1 MRKQRQYN
9 VGIYERLSREDERE
23 GDSVSIQ
30 TQDQI
35 LRKHVLEQGWNL
47 VDVYVDDGYTGGNF
61 KRPALE
67 RMIQD
72 TKSGRINLILVKDL
86 SRFGRNYIEFGQYTD
101 YLFPSIGCR
110 FIALHDGVDT
120 IRDDNE
126 IMPFKNLFNEYYLR
140 DCSKK
145 AKHAKRSMAERGKFI
160 GSYAPYGYKLSGDDQ
175 RTLLIDHAVADTV
188 RRIFHMRAQGIGART
203 IASALNGEGILPP
216 SAYRGVYTKPQT
228 GTLKWNGNTV
238 AAIYSNEVY
247 IGNLVSRKTETLSYK
262 SNIRIDRDEEDMV
275 RFENTHE
282 PLIDRDTWEACVR
295 VMQRNSRSRAAKT
308 GESRL
313 FSGLL
318 HCADCGYIL
327 TSQAD
332 AARSGK
338 RYYYY
343 RCGRYSSGGKGA
355 CTSHGISE
363 RILSGLVLD
372 DLHEQLAGASEMSD
386 TEISR
391 MIMKSRRK
399 SIDESMAAD
408 QEQARALRSRLDELE
423 KVICS
428 LYEDKA
434 LGRIPA
440 QTYFAM
446 SDKYQAEQAAKKAQL
461 RQLEERL
468 AQTQGEEECALRF
481 LGLAKQ
487 YLNAEV
493 LTREMACRLIDKVVV
508 GEKTLVDGQKN
519 QDIDIYYRFVGRIT

>member
-72 TKSGRINLILVKDL
+72 AKSGRINLILVKDL
-86 SRFGRNYIEFGQYTD
+86 SRFGRNYIEIGQYTD

-110 FIALHDGVDT
+110 FVALHDGVDT
-120 IRDDNE
+120 ICDDNE

-188 RRIFHMRAQGIGART
+188 RKIFRLRAQGIGART
-203 IASALNGEGILPP
+203 IASTLNGEGIPPP
-216 SAYRGVYTKPQT
+216 SAYRGVFTKPQAET
-228 GTLKWNGNTV
+228 PKWNGNTV

-247 IGNLVSRKTETLSYK
+247 IGNLVSRKTETMSYK

-282 PLIDRDTWEACVR
+282 PLIDRDTWDACVR
-295 VMQRNSRSRAAKT
+295 VMQRNSKAGATKT

-318 HCADCGYIL
+318 YCADCGYIL

-332 AARSGK
+332 VARSGN

-363 RILSGLVLD
+363 RVLSGLVLD
-372 DLHEQLAGASEMSD
+372 DLHEQLAGASELND
-386 TEISR
+386 AEISQ
-391 MIMKSRRK
+391 MIVKSRRK
-399 SIDESMAAD
+399 SIDESIATD
-408 QEQARALRSRLDELE
+408 QEQARALRFRLDELE
-423 KVICS
+423 KVVCS

-434 LGRIPA
+434 LGRIPE
-440 QTYFAM
+440 QTYFTM
-446 SDKYQAEQAAKKAQL
+446 TDKYQAEQAAKKEQL
-461 RQLEERL
+461 RQLEAQL
-468 AQTQGEEECALRF
+468 AQAKGADECVLRF
-481 LGLAKQ
+481 IGLAKQ

-508 GEKTLVDGQKN
+508 GEKKVVGEKRV
-519 QDIDIYYRFVGRIT
+519 QDVEIYYRFIGRVH

>member
-1 MRKQRQYN
+1 MRKHQQYN

-47 VDVYVDDGYTGGNF
+47 IEVYVDDGYTGGNF

-72 TKSGRINLILVKDL
+72 AKSGRINLILVKDL
-86 SRFGRNYIEFGQYTD
+86 SRFGRNYIEIGQYTD

-110 FIALHDGVDT
+110 FVALHDGVDT

-145 AKHAKRSMAERGKFI
+145 AKSAKRSMAERGKYI

-175 RTLLIDHAVADTV
+175 RTLLIDDAVASV
-188 RRIFHMRAQGIGART
+188 VQRIFRLRGQGIGARS
-203 IASALNGEGILPP
+203 IASVLNSEAILPP
-216 SAYRGVYTKPQT
+216 SAYRGVYTRGRSEVP
-228 GTLKWNGNTV
+228 KWNGNTV

-262 SNIRIDRDEEDMV
+262 SNIRLDRDEEEMV
-275 RFENTHE
+275 RFEKTHA
-282 PLIDRDTWEACVR
+282 PLIENGLWEACAR
-295 VMQRNSRSRAAKT
+295 VAARNSRPRSTKSK
-308 GESRL
+308 ESRL

-318 HCADCGYIL
+318 YCADCGYVL

-332 AARSGK
+332 VAKSGNK
-338 RYYYY
+338 YFYY

-355 CTSHGISE
+355 CTAHGISE

-372 DLHEQLAGASEMSD
+372 ELQAQLAQSSELSD
-386 TEISR
+386 DEVAQVIV
-391 MIMKSRRK
+391 KSRKRTAEK
-399 SIDESMAAD
+399 SMAAD
-408 QEQARALRSRLDELE
+408 QEQARTLRYRLEELD
-423 KVICS
+423 KIMCS

-434 LGRIPA
+434 LGRIPE
-440 QTYFAM
+440 QSYFTM
-446 SDKYQAEQAAKKAQL
+446 LDKYREEQQQKKEQL
-461 RQLEERL
+461 RQVDARI
-468 AQTQGEEECALRF
+468 AQADNGEENASRF
-481 LGLAKQ
+481 FGLAKQ
-487 YLNAEV
+487 FLHAEI
-493 LTREMACRLIDKVVV
+493 LTREMACSLIDKIVV
-508 GEKTLVDGQKN
+508 GEKTLIDGQKS
-519 QDIDIYYRFVGRIT
+519 QDINIYYQFVGRIT

>member
-1 MRKQRQYN
+1 MRKQQQYN
-9 VGIYERLSREDERE
+9 VGIYERLSREDERD
-23 GDSVSIQ
+23 GNSVSIE

-35 LRKHVLEQGWNL
+35 LRKHVSEQGWNL

-67 RMIQD
+67 RMIKD
-72 TKSGRINLILVKDL
+72 AKAGKINLILVKDL

-175 RTLLIDHAVADTV
+175 RTLLIDEAVADAV
-188 RRIFHMRAQGIGART
+188 RRIFRLRANGVGARS
-203 IASALNGEGILPP
+203 IASVLNNDGILPP

-228 GTLKWNGNTV
+228 VTPKWNGNTV
-238 AAIYSNEVY
+238 ASIYSNEVY

-262 SNIRIDRDEEDMV
+262 SNIRLAHDEEDMV
-275 RFENTHE
+275 RFEHTHE
-282 PLIDRDTWEACVR
+282 PLIDRETWDTCIR
-295 VMQRNSRSRAAKT
+295 VSQRNCRAKAAKT

-318 HCADCGYIL
+318 YCADCGHAL

-332 AARSGK
+332 TAKSGN

-363 RILSGLVLD
+363 RVLSGLVLD
-372 DLHEQLAGASEMSD
+372 DLHAQLADSTDLSD
-386 TEISR
+386 AEISQ
-391 MIMKSRRK
+391 MIAKSRRK
-399 SIDESMAAD
+399 SLENSRASD
-408 QEQARALRSRLDELE
+408 QEQAHTLRYRLEELDNI
-423 KVICS
+423 ICS

-434 LGRIPA
+434 LDRITSQFYVSMA
-440 QTYFAM
+440 E
-446 SDKYQAEQAAKKAQL
+446 KYQSEQDEKKKQL
-461 RQLEERL
+461 HQLEKRL
-468 AQTQGEEECALRF
+468 SQAEDNGECASRF
-481 LGLAKQ
+481 FRLAKQ
-487 YLNAEV
+487 CLYAED
-493 LTREMACRLIDKVVV
+493 LTREMTTRLIDKVIV
-508 GEKTLVDGQKN
+508 GEKTVVDERRIQSVE
-519 QDIDIYYRFVGRIT
+519 IYYRFIGRL

>member
-47 VDVYVDDGYTGGNF
+47 VDAYVDDGYTGGNF

-72 TKSGRINLILVKDL
+72 AKAGRINLILVKDL

-101 YLFPSIGCR
+101 CLFPSIGCR
-110 FIALHDGVDT
+110 FVALHDGVDT

-145 AKHAKRSMAERGKFI
+145 AKSAKRSMAERGKYI

-175 RTLLIDHAVADTV
+175 RTLLIDVVVVGVVH
-188 RRIFHMRAQGIGART
+188 RIFRLRAQGIGARS
-203 IASALNGEGILPP
+203 IASVLNSEGILPP
-216 SAYRGVYTKPQT
+216 SAYRGVYTKGRMDDP
-228 GTLKWNGNTV
+228 KWNGNTV

-247 IGNLVSRKTETLSYK
+247 IGNLVSRKTKTLSYK
-262 SNIRIDRDEEDMV
+262 SNIRLDCDEEDTI
-275 RFENTHE
+275 RFESIHE
-282 PLIDRDTWEACVR
+282 PLIDRETWDACAR
-295 VMQRNSRSRAAKT
+295 VAARNSRPRTTKA

-318 HCADCGYIL
+318 YCADCGYIL

-332 AARSGK
+332 VARSGN

-343 RCGRYSSGGKGA
+343 RCGRYSSGGKAA

-363 RILSGLVLD
+363 RVLIGLVLD
-372 DLHEQLAGASEMSD
+372 DLHEQLADTSGLSD
-386 TEISR
+386 AEITQL
-391 MIMKSRRK
+391 IVKSRRK
-399 SIDESMAAD
+399 SIGESMSAD

-423 KVICS
+423 KVVCS

-434 LGRIPA
+434 LGRIPE
-440 QTYFAM
+440 QSYFTM
-446 SDKYQAEQAAKKAQL
+446 TDKYQAEQAAKKEQL

-468 AQTQGEEECALRF
+468 AQAKGEDECALRF
-481 LGLAKQ
+481 IGLAKQ

-493 LTREMACRLIDKVVV
+493 LTREMACHLIDKVVV
-508 GEKTLVDGQKN
+508 GEKKIVDEKRV
-519 QDIDIYYRFVGRIT
+519 QDVEIYYRFIGHVH